1 MSQASEPVTKTY
13 QPLQTY
19 HLSHDLRGPLNSM
32 LGFTELLLE
41 GIEGPLTEIQIEDI
55 TAIRQSA
62 TNLLRLINTVVN
74 LGKIG
79 AGQFK
84 LNQQPA
90 NLNTIM
96 ANVIHSLP
104 EKTVAHA
111 ELSIKPT
118 PDMPTLFVDSERIEE
133 SVFNILEFLLAK
145 KTTTAITISAA
156 PTESGAVLTIVA
168 AGTVLSTEQLAHLFD
183 LTVEVESTG
192 RSKLTE
198 GGLYIPLAFKLAQL
212 HQGQLTVNSS
222 APGGTEFCL
231 TLPRYTNSM
240 AESL

>member
-1 MSQASEPVTKTY
+1 MSQTSERLAKTY

-41 GIEGPLTEIQIEDI
+41 GIEGPLTDIQLEDI

-74 LGKIG
+74 LGKIE
-79 AGQFK
+79 AGQLK

-90 NLNTIM
+90 NLNIIV
-96 ANVIHSLP
+96 ANAIRSLP
-104 EKTVAHA
+104 EKTPAHPKITI
-111 ELSIKPT
+111 EPT
-118 PDMPTLFVDSERIEE
+118 PDIPTVFVDSERIEE

-145 KTTTAITISAA
+145 KTTTAIAISAA
-156 PTESGAVLTIVA
+156 PTESDVALTISA
-168 AGTVLSTEQLAHLFD
+168 AETVLSTEQLAHLFD

-198 GGLYIPLAFKLAQL
+198 GGIFIPLAFRLAQL

-222 APGGTEFCL
+222 APEGTEFCL

-240 AESL
+240 AESF